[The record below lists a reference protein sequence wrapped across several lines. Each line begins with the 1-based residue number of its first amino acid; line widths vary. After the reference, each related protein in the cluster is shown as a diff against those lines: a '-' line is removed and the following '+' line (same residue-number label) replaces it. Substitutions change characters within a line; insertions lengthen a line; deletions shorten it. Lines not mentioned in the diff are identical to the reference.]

1 MVGLTSTIYLE
12 FITSFIDPVWDSKR
26 LDASHCLICGFVQ
39 EFVGGGGGGLPQ
51 RASLYFGGRDYCKK
65 LLRALA
71 VVSQGI

>member
-12 FITSFIDPVWDSKR
+12 FIISFIDPVWDSKR

-39 EFVGGGGGGLPQ
+39 EFVGGGG
-51 RASLYFGGRDYCKK
+51 SLAKKAELYLGGRIYCTK